1 MKSTSNESDYDFLSE
16 AHWDILRRLE
26 NREQELVNF
35 GIYETL
41 VSASQLAEEVNED
54 KAHVRDLLQDL
65 KDRYRVLSPPDAEG
79 YRSRISEI
87 VRLLAN
93 LKRRFGDDIRSAPY
107 LVRSLRVRFKNRYQ
121 QDRET
126 PLERVVGRLV
136 DPFLN
141 RDVRRNLDRAK
152 GALRRGMKTAI
163 LGGDPDESMPSENVK
178 LTRVQTD
185 ALDRIGGAYLDEKG
199 GSFVVTGNTGSGKT
213 EASLW
218 PLLLGAT
225 EEKLDSEPGCKVI
238 LTYPR
243 KQLAKNQLQ
252 RICKYCAHI
261 NRDLDA
267 RGRTGRQRLSVGIVF
282 GDTPRNQ
289 REIKE
294 GGYYQEDL
302 VRGNWRRNGGYR
314 ELPYFRNENDN
325 PVLFRMNRGNGE
337 IRSKEGGWDDGG
349 WVLDRFRPSREGI
362 RENPPD
368 VLVITTEM
376 LHKWLMRPD
385 YAAFFGVGSSFVPPR
400 AFVLD
405 EIHLYDTTHG
415 AQIGMLVRRLRHRL
429 REAMRED
436 DQDDWEEPLC
446 IGMSATIGDPPRF
459 WGELSGHDPH
469 EVVDLSPSEEDR
481 SLQAGRER
489 LLFLQ
494 PETYSRGQ
502 RVGSASVAIQTIMC
516 IAHNMVRRP
525 SVDGEAPKHRTL
537 AFQDSISKLK
547 KLALEFYDAEVN
559 RGLARLRLGP
569 HNRDEFREGERWY
582 FDIEDPRQYSEN
594 RNLGGNPSNLTASPN
609 PVYSGNQGLDAL
621 NRDIVFATSVLE
633 VGYDDP
639 SIQFVYQHHAPN
651 TTASFVQKKGRAGRS
666 TEDRPITAI
675 TLSRHSYKDAFYF
688 QNPDYLTEAGEYNP
702 PLNVENYFV
711 QRFHSVALFF
721 DELARLERS
730 GDQNYTQV
738 DGQHE
743 VDAQLERITEVL
755 DNHSGFLER
764 AFNFVT
770 APSFRRA
777 LDRGIWKD
785 VWEEFIGE
793 FDDSEI
799 RERLQGEGKRNL
811 LRVNPRYPSN
821 LFGSINM
828 PALRVGAYP
837 EGGAD
842 QMEWQDEDVSQ
853 SLSTLA
859 PGKVTRRYSHGQ
871 WVHWRPPQAY
881 VAGEGY
887 TGAGK
892 AALERYREDRDG
904 GPGPFDPERV
914 QHLEDEWG
922 DGWMDILPRNVHTLY
937 DGDVP
942 SRFYRPRFVEA
953 WTIGEVSEDDPR
965 DIHEAARSGGW
976 HAWASLDTDRG
987 IITDVNVGEERPNDD
1002 WASDEQEWRP
1012 VSPDSNSF
1020 SLSFS
1025 YARPKADDQ
1034 DQRAPSKETVA
1045 LPPVYDGLV
1054 EEIDFYFG
1062 EKQQKRSA
1070 IKVWEAHYGAEA
1082 SIQLASKN
1090 PEDPHAGR
1098 GDLEVEYI
1106 SEHDGDPILY
1116 GYDLETEGLKI
1127 PYDKGRLEDL
1137 AQELYED
1144 IFEERAARLHLQ
1156 DQYLRYIL
1164 KSESWSQLNKFD
1176 QRRAADLISTMRAVS
1191 RSQDRSV
1198 DAFLDSLF
1206 DREGRR
1212 HLIESARHFW
1222 QESGTLTDEFLERFA
1237 RALDHPG
1244 AEEEIRTAFQE
1255 RIRSRG
1261 EVMDYIQSTVLHSL
1275 KHGMRNLFVTDGST
1289 KDEEVGSFGMFKLTY
1304 GHWSSDE
1311 DALWVYERN
1320 QDGSG
1325 ATRLVNEVLSSQGRG
1340 YVLTRL
1346 WDSTLSCP
1354 VGDEEAFI
1362 RTVVREEGEAL
1373 REYAEAHRDDNE
1385 NPPEPDE
1392 FLESLLGKRISD
1404 SRHAQALSRLLVA
1417 QDRIYGSDA
1426 IPRIELVCEIQG
1438 VEDLIAE
1445 KFERT
1450 PMVGEVASFALSLA
1464 RSDQRSDDYPALRRM
1479 LSIYKEHDARLSAG
1493 GDPNEASTPADRF
1506 INQVRLLSLS
1516 TCGDACEACIGSRCD
1531 QGPIQETRHALSRT
1545 LLKRAHRL
1553 LASSLT
1559 VEYDRSTRPEEVVH
1573 IARNHGGWV
1582 MLRRNGG
1589 LDVDF
1594 KASLR
1599 ESGLESHADIT
1610 DPSTLEGLT
1619 IYHLAQ

>member
-1 MKSTSNESDYDFLSE
+1 
-16 AHWDILRRLE
+16 
-26 NREQELVNF
+26 
-35 GIYETL
+35 
-41 VSASQLAEEVNED
+41 
-54 KAHVRDLLQDL
+54 
-65 KDRYRVLSPPDAEG
+65 
-79 YRSRISEI
+79 
-87 VRLLAN
+87 
-93 LKRRFGDDIRSAPY
+93 
-107 LVRSLRVRFKNRYQ
+107 
-121 QDRET
+121 
-126 PLERVVGRLV
+126 
-136 DPFLN
+136 
-141 RDVRRNLDRAK
+141 
-152 GALRRGMKTAI
+152 MKTAI
-163 LGGDPDESMPSENVK
+163 RGGDPDGSVPSEDVK

-185 ALDRIGGAYLDEKG
+185 ALDRIGEAYLDEKG

-213 EASLW
+213 EAALW
-218 PLLLGAT
+218 PLLLGAA
-225 EEKLDSEPGCKVI
+225 EEKLNTEPGCKVI

-267 RGRTGRQRLSVGIVF
+267 RGRTGQQRLSVGIVF

-289 REIKE
+289 EEIEK

-302 VRGNWRRNGGYR
+302 VRGNWQRHGDYL
-314 ELPYFRNENDN
+314 ELPYFRNENDD
-325 PVLFRMNRGNGE
+325 PVLFEMNRGNGE
-337 IRSKEGGWDDGG
+337 IRSVEGGWDEGG
-349 WVLDRFRPSREGI
+349 WVLDQFRPSRESI

-376 LHKWLMRPD
+376 LHKWLMRPE
-385 YAAFFGVGSSFVPPR
+385 YAEFFGVGSSFAPPR
-400 AFVLD
+400 ALVLD

-436 DQDDWEEPLC
+436 YEDDWEEPLC

-459 WGELSGHDPH
+459 WGELSGYDAYD
-469 EVVDLSPSEEDR
+469 VVDLSPSEEDR
-481 SLQAGRER
+481 SLQTGRER

-525 SVDGEAPKHRTL
+525 SVNGEAPKHRTL
-537 AFQDSISKLK
+537 VFQDSISKLK

-559 RGLARLRLGP
+559 RRLSRLRLGP
-569 HNRDEFREGERWY
+569 RNEDEFREGERWY

-594 RNLGGNPSNLTASPN
+594 RVRGGDPAHLTASPS

-666 TEDRPITAI
+666 TDDRPITAV

-711 QRFHSVALFF
+711 QRFHSLALFF
-721 DELARLERS
+721 DELARLEHSS
-730 GDQNYTQV
+730 GENYAV
-738 DGQHE
+738 IDGRGE
-743 VDAQLERITEVL
+743 VDTHLDTVTEVL
-755 DNHSGFLER
+755 DGHSRVLKP

-770 APSFRRA
+770 AESFRRA
-777 LDRGIWKD
+777 LDRGHWKD
-785 VWEEFIGE
+785 VWEEFVEE

-799 RERLQGEGKRNL
+799 RERLQGEGRQNL

-821 LFGSINM
+821 LFGSINT
-828 PALRVGAYP
+828 PALRVGAHP
-837 EGGAD
+837 KGGG
-842 QMEWQDEDVSQ
+842 QMEWQDEDVGQ

-859 PGKVTRRYSHGQ
+859 PGKVTRRYSQGQ

-881 VAGEGY
+881 VAGDGY

-892 AALERYREDRDG
+892 AALERYKEDRDG
-904 GPGPFDPERV
+904 KGPGPFNPERI
-914 QHLEDEWG
+914 QQLEEEWG
-922 DGWMDILPRNVHTLY
+922 ENWEDILPKNIHTLY
-937 DGDVP
+937 DDEVP

-965 DIHEAARSGGW
+965 DIHQAARSGGW

-987 IITDVNVGEERPNDD
+987 IITDVSVGEKRPRDAWIADD
-1002 WASDEQEWRP
+1002 QEWRP

-1025 YARPKADDQ
+1025 YARPKADRQ
-1034 DQRAPSKETVA
+1034 GERAPLKETVA

-1054 EEIDFYFG
+1054 EDINFYFG
-1062 EKQQKRSA
+1062 EKEQKRSA

-1082 SIQLASKN
+1082 SIQLASKG

-1106 SEHDGDPILY
+1106 SEHDGAPILY
-1116 GYDLETEGLKI
+1116 GYELETEGLKI
-1127 PYDKGRLEDL
+1127 PYDKNRLEDL
-1137 AQELYED
+1137 AQELYDD
-1144 IFEERAARLHLQ
+1144 IFEEKAARLHLQ
-1156 DQYLRYIL
+1156 DQFLRYIL
-1164 KSESWSQLNKFD
+1164 KSESWAQLNKFD

-1191 RSQDRSV
+1191 RSQGKSV
-1198 DAFLDSLF
+1198 EAFLDNLF
-1206 DREGRR
+1206 APGGRQP
-1212 HLIESARHFW
+1212 LINSARHFW

-1237 RALDHPG
+1237 HALEHPG
-1244 AEEEIRTAFQE
+1244 AEEKIRTAFQE
-1255 RIRSRG
+1255 RIRSRE

-1304 GHWSSDE
+1304 GHWSADE

-1340 YVLTRL
+1340 YVLTRW

-1362 RTVVREEGEAL
+1362 KTVIREEGKAL
-1373 REYAEAHRDDNE
+1373 RDYAEARRDEDE
-1385 NPPEPDE
+1385 TPPDPDD
-1392 FLESLLGKRISD
+1392 FLEGLLGKRASD
-1404 SRHAQALSRLLVA
+1404 SRHAQALARLLVA
-1417 QDRIYGSDA
+1417 QDRIYGSDG
-1426 IPRIELVCEIQG
+1426 IPRIELVCEIQDI
-1438 VEDLIAE
+1438 EDLIAGQ
-1445 KFERT
+1445 FQRMPT
-1450 PMVGEVASFALSLA
+1450 VGEVAGYALSLT
-1464 RSDQRSDDYPALRRM
+1464 RSDKRSDDYPALSRM
-1479 LSIYKEHDARLSAG
+1479 LSIYEEHDASLSADG
-1493 GDPNEASTPADRF
+1493 ASNEASTPEDRF

-1516 TCGDACEACIGSRCD
+1516 TCSDACEACIGSRCD

-1559 VEYDRSTRPEEVVH
+1559 VGYGQDTGAEELVRTAH
-1573 IARNHGGWV
+1573 NHDGWV
-1582 MLRRNGG
+1582 ILRRDKE
-1589 LDVDF
+1589 LEVEF

-1610 DPSTLEGLT
+1610 DPTTLEGLT
-1619 IYHLAQ
+1619 IYYLSQ